1 MSSQQPSQL
10 SCSDFAAA
18 LAAREPVPG
27 GGGTAALA
35 AALGAAL
42 CSMAGAFTL
51 GKKRYAA
58 YEEDLSRML
67 LQAEEIR
74 LRLLGLVDED
84 ARGVREL
91 MEVFDLPKDDPRRV
105 AELERLMVA
114 ACGSP
119 LAVMGEVA
127 RASLLLEE
135 MGQKCST
142 LLVSDVGCG
151 AQLCRAALEAASLNV
166 LVNARA
172 LSDRERARDLVARC
186 DALLDECLPRLERTA
201 SRVTETLRGGD

>member
-1 MSSQQPSQL
+1 
-10 SCSDFAAA
+10 
-18 LAAREPVPG
+18 
-27 GGGTAALA
+27 
-35 AALGAAL
+35 
-42 CSMAGAFTL
+42 MAGAFTL

-91 MEVFDLPKDDPRRV
+91 MEVFALPKDDPRRV